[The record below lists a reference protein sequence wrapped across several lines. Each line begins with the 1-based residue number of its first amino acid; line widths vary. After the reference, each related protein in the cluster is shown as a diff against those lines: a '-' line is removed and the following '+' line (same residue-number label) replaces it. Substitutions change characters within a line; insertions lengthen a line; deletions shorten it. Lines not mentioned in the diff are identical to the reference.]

1 MKSLWL
7 LLLLFVPTPLRAS
20 QDLLPE
26 LVRRIKPSAVAIE
39 TFDSRGE
46 KLSRG
51 SGFFVEADRIVTNRH
66 VLEGAH
72 RAEVHSSTGA
82 IFPVKGVLAV
92 DAEGDAE
99 LILAQSH
106 DQRTLGER
114 DEARRRS
121 GNLDGGGREQGQRQ
135 HLHDGSSGS
144 GMGSALAAVKIAL
157 PPTRHKRSILT
168 GAAKSAHPSSGAN
181 KRPAQNG

>member
-1 MKSLWL
+1 MAP
-7 LLLLFVPTPLRAS
+7 FRQA
-20 QDLLPE
+20 
-26 LVRRIKPSAVAIE
+26 
-39 TFDSRGE
+39 F
-46 KLSRG
+46 
-51 SGFFVEADRIVTNRH
+51 
-66 VLEGAH
+66 
-72 RAEVHSSTGA
+72 
-82 IFPVKGVLAV
+82 LAV
-92 DAEGDAE
+92 DAESDAE

-106 DQRTLGER
+106 HQRTLGER

-121 GNLDGGGREQGQRQ
+121 GNLAADGGGREQAQRQ

-181 KRPAQNG
+181 KRSRSERVVDSGEHRYPFRAVADIDVTHDEGPGDAAEPDAAYRVQ